1 MVKVRIGLGR
11 SSSGKILDRDTRWYN
26 LSQDGAKE
34 LAIIDACESKKP
46 IFVSYNNRKYQ
57 EITLAQLKK
66 L

>member
-26 LSQDGAKE
+26 LSNEGAKQ

-46 IFVSYNNRKYQ
+46 IFVSYSNRKYR
-57 EITLAQLKK
+57 EITLEQLKE